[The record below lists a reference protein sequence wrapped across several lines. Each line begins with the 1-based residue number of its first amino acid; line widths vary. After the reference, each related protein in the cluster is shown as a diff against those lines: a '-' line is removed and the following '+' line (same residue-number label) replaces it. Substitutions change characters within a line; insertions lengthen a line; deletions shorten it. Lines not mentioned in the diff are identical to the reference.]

1 MKKSYFFKFF
11 VFALVGALAIL
22 PSCKDYDDDI
32 SRLDTDLTAAQNSLT
47 SAVAELNTLK
57 TQIDAAASDSDVSTA
72 VNTAKTEAIAT
83 AKTDATNLLNE
94 LRGGYTG
101 TMEEINDEIIDL
113 AALITV
119 LQGDVSAIGTDLDAV
134 KLEVAANKAA
144 IELQKSILDK
154 YLLVAGDDNIV
165 DAIAAI
171 QEELAKAATKADL
184 DATKADLDATKAD
197 LDAVSERIDAIDGKL
212 NILDFAKINSMITEI
227 SFDYLGDDWDYRDN
241 GDFDLNFTTTSAQI
255 DHVFATGV
263 TNAVTFVKG
272 QRLATEGVTIMVKV
286 SPANADLS
294 KMLDKI
300 KLIRSDANAEI
311 NNFVVA
317 TKAERAKPMLT
328 RATPTVT
335 GLWNIT
341 FNLPISDIDLT
352 KLQALNEPLTLNEI
366 EDIYI
371 PMISLLQIHITHYR
385 NLHNELDQFF
395 ENKSKQIPYIIGV
408 AGSVAAGKSTTARVL
423 QKLLSLTPGNPKVEL
438 ITTDGF
444 LYPNEELERR
454 GILNKKGFPESYDA
468 KKLLAFLSGVKS
480 GRDDLEVPVYSH
492 LYYDIIKDKVYSFS
506 RPDIL
511 IVEGINVLQVS
522 TSKKVRRRVFVSDF
536 FDFSIYVD
544 ASEKNLRQWYLER
557 FKKLQQTAFSNP
569 ESYFHQYASY
579 PEDKLMEFANQVWD
593 EINLPNLEQNILPTR
608 FRANLILEK
617 SECHFVRGVRIR
629 KI

>member
-1 MKKSYFFKFF
+1 MNKFYDVTYSPFRAFK
-11 VFALVGALAIL
+11 
-22 PSCKDYDDDI
+22 
-32 SRLDTDLTAAQNSLT
+32 R
-47 SAVAELNTLK
+47 
-57 TQIDAAASDSDVSTA
+57 
-72 VNTAKTEAIAT
+72 
-83 AKTDATNLLNE
+83 NE
-94 LRGGYTG
+94 WR
-101 TMEEINDEIIDL
+101 
-113 AALITV
+113 
-119 LQGDVSAIGTDLDAV
+119 
-134 KLEVAANKAA
+134 KLE
-144 IELQKSILDK
+144 E
-154 YLLVAGDDNIV
+154 
-165 DAIAAI
+165 
-171 QEELAKAATKADL
+171 
-184 DATKADLDATKAD
+184 
-197 LDAVSERIDAIDGKL
+197 
-212 NILDFAKINSMITEI
+212 
-227 SFDYLGDDWDYRDN
+227 
-241 GDFDLNFTTTSAQI
+241 
-255 DHVFATGV
+255 H
-263 TNAVTFVKG
+263 
-272 QRLATEGVTIMVKV
+272 
-286 SPANADLS
+286 
-294 KMLDKI
+294 
-300 KLIRSDANAEI
+300 
-311 NNFVVA
+311 
-317 TKAERAKPMLT
+317 PM
-328 RATPTVT
+328 
-335 GLWNIT
+335 
-341 FNLPISDIDLT
+341 FPISDIDLT

-468 KKLLAFLSGVKS
+468 KKLLAFLSGVKYC
-480 GRDDLEVPVYSH
+480 RDDLEVPVYSH